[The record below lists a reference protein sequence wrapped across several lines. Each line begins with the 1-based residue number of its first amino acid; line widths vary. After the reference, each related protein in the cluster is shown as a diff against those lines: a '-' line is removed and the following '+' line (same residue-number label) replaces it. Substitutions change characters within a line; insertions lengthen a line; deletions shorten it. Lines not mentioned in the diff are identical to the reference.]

1 MQHITSGNDRAMP
14 SGPVPSMASP
24 VSMSRS
30 STGTHLDC
38 TLGESI
44 FSNRALSLDMAPYFL

>member
-44 FSNRALSLDMAPYFL
+44 FSNRALSLDMAPYF